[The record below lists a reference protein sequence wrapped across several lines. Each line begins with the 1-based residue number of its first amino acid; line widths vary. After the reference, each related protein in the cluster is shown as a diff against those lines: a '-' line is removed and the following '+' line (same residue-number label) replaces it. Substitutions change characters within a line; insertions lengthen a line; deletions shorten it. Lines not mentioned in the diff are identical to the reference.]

1 MTAIPPCIRHPLAAV
16 LLLAAPV
23 LHAQQADEA
32 RAARPERPTVATHAF
47 AVARGYLEIES
58 GVARIQQDGER
69 DASLVVTSKLGIAE
83 HLQLTLTTSVTN
95 ASPGVTGID
104 PVYAGVKWQ
113 LMPEREGRP
122 TFALQPGVTFAN
134 GPRRASDAALSL
146 VGVMSQGLG
155 PVAMDLNLAA
165 TRLNGVRGQ
174 LPYLW
179 TASFGGA
186 LAGPI
191 GWGLELSGSAGTDG
205 ANPNQL
211 LGYLGYTVKPW
222 FVLDAGWSSPP
233 SGAGAKTL
241 FAGAT
246 YNVGRVFR
254 P

>member
-1 MTAIPPCIRHPLAAV
+1 MTVVPACVRRSLAAA
-16 LLLAAPV
+16 LLLVASV
-23 LHAQQADEA
+23 VHAQQADEA

-58 GVARIQQDGER
+58 GIARIQQDGER
-69 DASLVVTSKLGIAE
+69 DLSMVVTSKLGIAE
-83 HLQLTLTTSVTN
+83 HLQLTLTTSVTR
-95 ASPGVTGID
+95 AAPGVTGVD

-146 VGVMSQGLG
+146 VGVASQDIG
-155 PVAMDLNLAA
+155 PVAMDLNVMA
-165 TRLNGVRGQ
+165 TRLNGVRGR

-186 LAGPI
+186 LAGPV
-191 GWGLELSGSAGTDG
+191 GWGLELSGSVGADG
-205 ANPNQL
+205 ANPDQL

-222 FVLDAGWSSPP
+222 LVLDAGWSSPP
-233 SGAGAKTL
+233 SGAGAKTV